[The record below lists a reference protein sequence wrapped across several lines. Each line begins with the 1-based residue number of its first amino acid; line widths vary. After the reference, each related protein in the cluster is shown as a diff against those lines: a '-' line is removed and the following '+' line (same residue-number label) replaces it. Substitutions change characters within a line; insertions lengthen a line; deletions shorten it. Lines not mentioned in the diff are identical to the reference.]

1 MLGVGLEYLVVL
13 GGLAV
18 MIQKWP
24 VKSKVDLQDRK
35 MFEIL
40 FNAVNGEHFLGERF
54 SGNDFGA
61 FGNSAQVAVLG
72 VNLPDPAGIPITGRT
87 DEELGM
93 NIAEMESFQTIW

>member
-24 VKSKVDLQDRK
+24 VKSEVEFQDRK

-40 FNAVNGEHFLGERF
+40 LHTVNGEHCFGERF
-54 SGNDFGA
+54 PGNDFRA
-61 FGNSAQVAVLG
+61 FGYAAMVAVLG
-72 VNLPDPAGIPITGRT
+72 VNLPDPAGIPITGRA

-93 NIAEMESFQTIW
+93 NIAEMESFQSIW